1 MANIVPDSFKAE
13 LLCGS
18 HNFEYGVSAQV
29 FKVALYVT
37 TLGPPYTTSST
48 TYSSTNEVSSVGT
61 NYSTG
66 GNTVSLD
73 TTSGTVIGSNTA
85 IVDFQNTTFSN
96 VTLTSLGAAIY
107 NTSTTPANML
117 ILVLDFGGDKTATSG
132 DFTIQWPANTATDAI
147 IRLGD

>member
-13 LLCGS
+13 LLAAS
-18 HNFEYGVSAQV
+18 HNFEYGVSAQTY
-29 FKVALYVT
+29 KLALYVG

-48 TYSSTNEVSSVGT
+48 VYSATNEVSSSGT
-61 NYSTG
+61 SYAAG
-66 GNTVSLD
+66 GNALTLGSL
-73 TTSGTVIGSNTA
+73 SGSIPGSNTA
-85 IVDFQNTTFSN
+85 IVDFDNLTFSS

-117 ILVLDFGGDKTATSG
+117 VLVLDFGGNKTATSV
-132 DFTIQWPANTATDAI
+132 DFTIQFPSPTAADAI

>member
-1 MANIVPDSFKAE
+1 MENIVPDSFKAE

-48 TYSSTNEVSSVGT
+48 TYSATNEVSSSGT

-66 GNTVSLD
+66 GNVASLD

-96 VTLTSLGAAIY
+96 VTLTALGAAIY

>member
-13 LLCGS
+13 LLAGS

-48 TYSSTNEVSSVGT
+48 TYSVTNEVSSSGT
-61 NYSTG
+61 GYSAG
-66 GNTVSLD
+66 GNALTLGSL
-73 TTSGTVIGSNTA
+73 SGSIPGSNTA
-85 IVDFQNTTFSN
+85 IVDFVNTTFSS

-132 DFTIQWPANTATDAI
+132 DFTIQWPAPTAADAI